1 MSGAGSAASVRRDPK
16 RPAAPVPLPPVPN
29 PGFGDMVRFFLR
41 ARKNLISA
49 FDESVYREAFIRR
62 KAFGSDIW
70 IVSEPEAIKRV
81 LLDNFANYPKGIQQ
95 QRRLTPALGEGLLT
109 SEGESWRWQR
119 RTTAPA
125 FQHKRVVGFAPA
137 MVAAANDL
145 LARWD
150 SEGTA
155 ERDIAA
161 ETMQLTF
168 DVLSRTVFGSDART
182 DAKRMGAAFELYFDT
197 AGRLDIAGMLNLPD
211 WVPTLGRLRAR
222 PALRYF
228 QSEIGRIVRDRRA
241 LIARDPAAAPDDL
254 LTMLLTAEDPEG
266 GRPMDERQVIDNAL
280 TFIGAG
286 HETTANALNWV
297 FYLLAAYPW
306 AEERVVDEIGRVLN
320 GRAPGAEDVGK
331 LTYTRQVL
339 DEALRLY
346 PPAPFM
352 GRVALAADE
361 LGGEKL
367 KAGTQ
372 VLVSPWVLH
381 RHHMLWDEPELFD
394 PERFAPGRKETI
406 HRFAYLPFGGGPRI
420 CIGMAFAVQEAM
432 LLLVTILQRY
442 RLTVREGFTVGPNAT
457 ITLRPEGGLPMRVE
471 RRH

>member
-1 MSGAGSAASVRRDPK
+1 
-16 RPAAPVPLPPVPN
+16 
-29 PGFGDMVRFFLR
+29 MVRFFLR
-41 ARKNLISA
+41 ARRNMISA
-49 FDESVYREAFIRR
+49 FDETVYREAFIRR

-70 IVSEPEAIKRV
+70 IVSDPDAIKRV

-119 RTTAPA
+119 RTTSPA
-125 FQHKRVVGFAPA
+125 FQHKRIVGFAPA
-137 MVAAANDL
+137 MVAAADDM

-150 SEGTA
+150 RDGAA

-182 DAKRMGAAFELYFDT
+182 DPKRMGEAFGLYFDT

-211 WVPTLGRLRAR
+211 WVPTLGRLKAR

-228 QSEIGRIVRDRRA
+228 HSEVGRIVRDRRA
-241 LIARDPAAAPDDL
+241 LIARDAAAAPDDL
-254 LTMLLTAEDPEG
+254 LTMLLTAHDPEG

-286 HETTANALNWV
+286 HETTANALNWT
-297 FYLLAAYPW
+297 FYLLALFPW
-306 AEERVVDEIGRVLN
+306 AEMRVVDEIDRVLN

-339 DEALRLY
+339 DEAMRLY

-352 GRVALAADE
+352 GRVALADDE
-361 LGGEKL
+361 LGGVKL

-372 VLVSPWVLH
+372 VLISPWVLH
-381 RHHMLWDEPELFD
+381 RHHTLWEEPELFD
-394 PERFAPGRKETI
+394 PERFAPGRKEAI

-432 LLLVTILQRY
+432 LLLVTVLQRY
-442 RLTVREGFTVGPNAT
+442 RLTVREGVEATPNAT

-471 RRH
+471 RRT